1 MSGCATLFRRSA
13 SMPASSYSAGAKQPL
28 RAQSQFQDVRAAARI
43 SDRRCLTGVSRLP
56 RFSPRSLHGSPAVCG
71 RRFRSAAVPRRSQWW
86 PRRASI
92 FARATCEPPR
102 TRPHSLA
109 VSKKLFTF
117 LEHQSGARQAQTKNK
132 DRSFAAPRTMTGSNK
147 TARRIGPSW
156 KLHALLRREGQ
167 AAIVAWPSAEERVEY
182 DYEVWRTSAG
192 ELLTT
197 RSRMPLPARI
207 FRFGLQVMCVR
218 RVRWRHWNSRKRRT
232 HQWKIA
238 TALAR
243 ARCRRL
249 RRGTFRSLQLDR
261 PPRHPKPSDPQ
272 LGRRA
277 SRARFHRGLR
287 RPLALCST
295 RRMACRGQVPCSATK
310 HYLFPKL
317 RRVHEDR

>member
-1 MSGCATLFRRSA
+1 MWCWSMSGCATLFRRSA

-92 FARATCEPPR
+92 FARAPCEPPR

-207 FRFGLQVMCVR
+207 FRFGFVDVR
-218 RVRWRHWNSRKRRT
+218 VISPSGDVRPACSM
-232 HQWKIA
+232 A
-238 TALAR
+238 TL
-243 ARCRRL
+243 
-249 RRGTFRSLQLDR
+249 
-261 PPRHPKPSDPQ
+261 
-272 LGRRA
+272 
-277 SRARFHRGLR
+277 
-287 RPLALCST
+287 
-295 RRMACRGQVPCSATK
+295 
-310 HYLFPKL
+310 
-317 RRVHEDR
+317 E